1 MASDDYVAG
10 DYWTEW
16 IKYSARLQ
24 GGPWHKEWPRPK
36 PPPRKCLAERTAAAA
51 AKRPT
56 TGRQSTLL
64 SHNVRPARWATAC
77 VDLNVDI
84 LELVARKLMRAG
96 EAKTLRALAVVNRET
111 AAAVRNVLRQACQTL
126 RAAAIAYAEVHEEH
140 LTRDKRTVPD
150 ELLTEEELD
159 AADAIE
165 ERRVQALNDY
175 ILCMAELGIPEGRQN
190 VLVNKPWCRWF
201 HNSRSMLGHLQ
212 NGCEFCSSEEC
223 RDSLHRAG
231 PVALSLCR
239 ECAATN
245 RVRFTL
251 HKGERDTL
259 FFWIND
265 PNDKLLV
272 RFPRC
277 DSEANNYACALM
289 SKRESRRRRW
299 SGRRMPVA
307 RRTVKLSRRVHY
319 QNWNRTLAVEW
330 ESFLHDHHLPGSEP
344 DEMEF
349 ELFHTLPAPIPKELC
364 FAGVMGLR
372 TNDETR
378 HQAMEHSDARRRARA
393 IIDKRR
399 ADFNRISRKYK
410 SLIERVN
417 RTVHERGFRAW
428 INVIEM
434 CSAAR
439 AFELRWLFRAEESRF
454 GNWRMARYHLLD
466 MDPVVLEEAT
476 HRVSSVQTVL
486 RQVLEQ
492 IVWLDGSPVS
502 NPNSTR
508 LCVLEILKHLPV
520 ACLSPGLEHALYAKV
535 QHLRSTPV
543 ALSIRTKM
551 GSGGST
557 QQLTAN
563 FYKTDPSILG
573 RPDLV
578 LVAYVTRYT
587 VVKLCSLTKMPD
599 PGGHRLTREI
609 VDAVGMLANGYDV
622 EPRDRVRTELFALP
636 GAWPFAAT
644 WLRNS

>member
-1 MASDDYVAG
+1 MAATIDYRSSSEFMRYMWATQRNQEEDMRSRV
-10 DYWTEW
+10 
-16 IKYSARLQ
+16 
-24 GGPWHKEWPRPK
+24 K
-36 PPPRKCLAERTAAAA
+36 PPGKCLSERTAATAA
-51 AKRPT
+51 RRAT
-56 TGRQSTLL
+56 TGRQTTLL
-64 SHNVRPARWATAC
+64 LCNVRPARWASTC
-77 VDLNVDI
+77 VEFNVDI
-84 LELVARKLMRAG
+84 LELVAKKLMRAG
-96 EAKTLRALAVVNRET
+96 EAKTLRALAVVNREA
-111 AAAVRNVLRQACQTL
+111 AAAVRNVLRAACQKL
-126 RAAAIAYAEVHEEH
+126 RTAAIAFAGVQEEH
-140 LTRDKRTVPD
+140 LTHDSRTVPD
-150 ELLTEEELD
+150 ERLTEEELD
-159 AADAIE
+159 AADEME
-165 ERRVQALNDY
+165 ERRVRALDDY
-175 ILCMAELGIPEGRQN
+175 IICMAESGIPEGRQN

-212 NGCEFCSSEEC
+212 YGCEFCSSEEC
-223 RDSLHRAG
+223 RDSHHRAG

-239 ECAATN
+239 ECAAAN

-251 HKGERDTL
+251 HKGDRDTP

-265 PNDKLLV
+265 TNAKLLV

-330 ESFLHDHHLPGSEP
+330 ESFAHDHHLPNGEP

-349 ELFHTLPAPIPKELC
+349 ELFHTLPAPIPQELC

-372 TNDETR
+372 TNEETR
-378 HQAMEHSDARRRARA
+378 HQAMEHSAQRRRTRA

-399 ADFNRISRKYK
+399 ADYNCILRKYRG
-410 SLIERVN
+410 LIERVN
-417 RTVHERGFRAW
+417 RTVREKGFRAW

-466 MDPVVLEEAT
+466 MDPAVLEEAT
-476 HRVSSVQTVL
+476 DRVSSVQRTLEWVL
-486 RQVLEQ
+486 GQ
-492 IVWLDGSPVS
+492 ICYTDGSPVS

-520 ACLSPGLEHALYAKV
+520 ACLSPGLEHPLYAKV
-535 QHLRSTPV
+535 QHLRNAPV
-543 ALSIRTKM
+543 SVSIRAR
-551 GSGGST
+551 GGEKGLS
-557 QQLTAN
+557 QQLTAR
-563 FYKTDPSILG
+563 FQIDPSILG

-587 VVKLCSLTKMPD
+587 VVKLCSLTRMPD
-599 PGGHRLTREI
+599 PGGHRITREI
-609 VDAVGMLANGYDV
+609 ADAVGRLANGYDV
-622 EPRDRVRTELFALP
+622 EPSDAVRTELFALP
-636 GAWPFAAT
+636 GAWPFACT

>member
-1 MASDDYVAG
+1 MASDDDATWDHLSG
-10 DYWTEW
+10 WMRLSG
-16 IKYSARLQ
+16 ISQRNQPKYYSSIT
-24 GGPWHKEWPRPK
+24 PK
-36 PPPRKCLAERTAAAA
+36 PGKCLAERTAAAA

-56 TGRQSTLL
+56 TGRQTTLL
-64 SHNVRPARWATAC
+64 SHNVRPARWASTC
-77 VDLNVDI
+77 VEFNVDV
-84 LELVARKLMRAG
+84 LEMVAQKLMRAG

-126 RAAAIAYAEVHEEH
+126 RAAAIAYAEVQEEH
-140 LTRDKRTVPD
+140 LTHDNRTVPD

-159 AADAIE
+159 AADAME
-165 ERRVQALNDY
+165 ERRVRALDDY
-175 ILCMAELGIPEGRQN
+175 VLCMAESGIPEGRRN

-212 NGCEFCSSEEC
+212 YGCEFCSSEEC
-223 RDSLHRAG
+223 RDSFHRAG

-251 HKGERDTL
+251 HKGKRDTL

-265 PNDKLLV
+265 PNAKLLV

-307 RRTVKLSRRVHY
+307 RRTVKLARRVHY

-330 ESFLHDHHLPGSEP
+330 ESFSHDHHLPGTEP

-372 TNDETR
+372 TNEETR

-393 IIDKRR
+393 VIDKRR

-410 SLIERVN
+410 GLIERVN
-417 RTVHERGFRAW
+417 RTVRERGFRAW

-476 HRVSSVQTVL
+476 GRVSSVQTVL
-486 RQVLEQ
+486 GQVLEQ
-492 IVWLDGSPVS
+492 IIWPDGSPVS
-502 NPNSTR
+502 NPLHTR

-520 ACLSPGLEHALYAKV
+520 ACLSPGLEHPLYAKV
-535 QHLRSTPV
+535 QHLRKTPV
-543 ALSIRTKM
+543 ALSIRGAKN
-551 GSGGST
+551 GA
-557 QQLTAN
+557 QQLTAD
-563 FYKTDPSILG
+563 FYKIDPSILG

-587 VVKLCSLTKMPD
+587 VVKLCSLANMPD
-599 PGGHRLTREI
+599 PGGHKLTREI

-622 EPRDRVRTELFALP
+622 EPRDRARTELFALP